1 MLYLCNVVLYILT
14 TTTNNF
20 NNIIN
25 FLKFFIMKQVNLFS
39 SNLEGKALRHEI
51 SETKKA
57 VSEALRDYEGSIN
70 AAFTQVIKSTDK
82 RSRDCA
88 NAAKGTFGTAVA
100 VVAGCYPYQT
110 ANGTLCRKRT
120 TEDGTRIWDEKKL
133 TAAAARGIVRDALKN
148 FAAGVGTPSVSVVVI
163 GAPVE

>member
-1 MLYLCNVVLYILT
+1 
-14 TTTNNF
+14 
-20 NNIIN
+20 
-25 FLKFFIMKQVNLFS
+25 MKQINLFS

-57 VSEALRDYEGSIN
+57 VSQALRDYEGSIN
-70 AAFTQVIKSTDK
+70 AAFTQVVKSTDK

-88 NAAKGTFGTAVA
+88 NAAKGKYSTAVA
-100 VVAGCYPYQT
+100 VVAACYPYQT
-110 ANGTLCRKRT
+110 SDGTLCRRAT
-120 TEDGTRIWDEKKL
+120 LEDGRKVWAEKKL

-148 FAAGVGTPSVSVVVI
+148 FAAGVGTPSVAVVVL

>member
-1 MLYLCNVVLYILT
+1 
-14 TTTNNF
+14 
-20 NNIIN
+20 
-25 FLKFFIMKQVNLFS
+25 MKAINLFS

-70 AAFTQVIKSTDK
+70 AAFTQVVKSTDK

-88 NAAKGTFGTAVA
+88 NAAKGKFGTAVA
-100 VVAGCYPYQT
+100 VVASCYPYQT

-148 FAAGVGTPSVSVVVI
+148 FAAGVGTPSVSIVVI

>member
-1 MLYLCNVVLYILT
+1 
-14 TTTNNF
+14 
-20 NNIIN
+20 
-25 FLKFFIMKQVNLFS
+25 MKQINLFT
-39 SNLEGKALRHEI
+39 SNLAGRELKHEI

-57 VSEALRDYEGSIN
+57 VSQALRDYEGSIN

-88 NAAKGTFGTAVA
+88 NAAKGKFGTAVA
-100 VVAGCYPYQT
+100 VVAACYPYQT

-120 TEDGTRIWDEKKL
+120 TEEGARIWDEKKL
-133 TAAAARGIVRDALKN
+133 TAVAARGIVRDALKN
-148 FAAGVGTPSVSVVVI
+148 FAAGVGNPSVAVVVI

>member
-1 MLYLCNVVLYILT
+1 
-14 TTTNNF
+14 
-20 NNIIN
+20 
-25 FLKFFIMKQVNLFS
+25 MKAVNLFT
-39 SNLEGKALRHEI
+39 SNLAGRELKHEI

-57 VSEALRDYEGSIN
+57 VSQALRDYEGSIN

-88 NAAKGTFGTAVA
+88 NAAKGKYGSAVS
-100 VVAGCYPYQT
+100 VVAACYPYQT
-110 ANGTLCRKRT
+110 ADGILCRKCT
-120 TEDGTRIWDEKKL
+120 TKEGMRIWWDKRL

-148 FAAGVGTPSVSVVVI
+148 FAAGVGTPSVAVVVI